1 MNILFD
7 APNGYRCSFFFFPF
21 VMSLTVQIQVIAG
34 YMMIEALNKKG
45 YNAFAFSVPSLDEFV
60 QILGLAAPVFVT
72 MMSKV
77 CYILLGSLAIS
88 VSKRLL

>member
-1 MNILFD
+1 MRQMGIDVL
-7 APNGYRCSFFFFPF
+7 FFFPF

>member
-1 MNILFD
+1 
-7 APNGYRCSFFFFPF
+7 
-21 VMSLTVQIQVIAG
+21 
-34 YMMIEALNKKG
+34 MMIEALNKKG

-88 VSKRLL
+88 LSK

>member
-7 APNGYRCSFFFFPF
+7 APNGYRCSLFFPF